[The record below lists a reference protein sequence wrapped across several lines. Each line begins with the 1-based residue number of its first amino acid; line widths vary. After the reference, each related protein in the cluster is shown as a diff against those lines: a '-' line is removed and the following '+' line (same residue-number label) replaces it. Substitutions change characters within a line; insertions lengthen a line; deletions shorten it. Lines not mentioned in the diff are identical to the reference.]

1 MPLDHQARVG
11 RVLALVGLLREEGGT
26 GKERG
31 VLTRVF
37 MKGSQ
42 YPYTPPGQKRK
53 ESLIMERTSRE
64 VEVNTVRPIGERNVW
79 QI

>member
-26 GKERG
+26 GRERDL
-31 VLTRVF
+31 LTRGF
-37 MKGSQ
+37 RKGSQ

-53 ESLIMERTSRE
+53 ESLRMEVTSME
-64 VEVNTVRPIGERNVW
+64 VEI
-79 QI
+79 